1 MIGVIA
7 VLAAT
12 GIAGPVLFTYAY
24 SRRIEAR
31 HPPVGAL
38 IDVGSGAIHVVE
50 TAPEGSDRGAV
61 LLIHGASGNFA
72 DLHVALAD
80 RLSACGFRVFSVDR
94 PGHGWSARLG
104 GRAAASSPERQAEW
118 IRAALARRGVDRA
131 IVVAHSLAGVLGLA
145 MALNAPEFV
154 RGLVLLS
161 PVSHPWVGGVLWYYT
176 VAASRRLG
184 PLFRWLVVV
193 PAGLLTISGSLGA
206 VFEPR
211 PAPPDYIERTRLR
224 LMLRPW
230 HFKSNA
236 EDVVDVEAHVA
247 VLSKRYGAIRAPTA
261 ILTGDRDLI
270 VHPETHAANCA
281 RDIPGAT
288 LTVVEGVGHS
298 PHHGAPERV
307 IEAVLQV
314 DRRARALGPRAA
326 VEVAVAGE

>member
-31 HPPVGAL
+31 HPPVGVL
-38 IDVGSGAIHVVE
+38 VDVGPGAIHVVE
-50 TAPEGSDRGAV
+50 TAPEGSERGAV
-61 LLIHGASGNFA
+61 LLVHGASGNFA

-80 RLSACGFRVFSVDR
+80 RLAARGFRVFSVDR

-104 GRAAASSPERQAEW
+104 GRAASSPERQAEW

-131 IVVAHSLAGVLGLA
+131 IMVAHSLAGVLGLA

-184 PLFRWLVVV
+184 PMFRWLVVV
-193 PAGLLTISGSLGA
+193 PAGLWTISGGVA
-206 VFEPR
+206 PVFEPGS
-211 PAPPDYIERTRLR
+211 APPDYIERTRLR

-261 ILTGDRDLI
+261 ILTGDRDRI
-270 VHPETHAANCA
+270 VHPGTHAANCA
-281 RDIPGAT
+281 REIPGAT
-288 LTVVEGVGHS
+288 LQMLEGVGHS
-298 PHHGAPERV
+298 PHHGAPDSV
-307 IEAVLQV
+307 IEAILQV
-314 DRRARALGPRAA
+314 DRRARSSAPQPAI
-326 VEVAVAGE
+326 EVVAAGE